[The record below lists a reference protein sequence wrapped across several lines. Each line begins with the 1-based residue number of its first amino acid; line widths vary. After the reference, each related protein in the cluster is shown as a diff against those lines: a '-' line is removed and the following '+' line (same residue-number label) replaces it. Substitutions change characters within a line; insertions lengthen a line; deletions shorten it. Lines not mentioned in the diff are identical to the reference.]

1 MTEEERRASGAQSYH
16 VAPLGLGACPPPTAP
31 YLLGPSPLLSRRVSE
46 GPPACP
52 RRGLS
57 SYPSMPPNSL
67 PPPHPRGACSTPPK
81 TWPLPALREAPW
93 G

>member
-16 VAPLGLGACPPPTAP
+16 VAPPGLGACPPPTAP
-31 YLLGPSPLLSRRVSE
+31 CLLGPSPLLSRRVSE

-67 PPPHPRGACSTPPK
+67 PPPPPRGACSTPPK